1 MSDFVGHLPILS
13 VIVPLF
19 AGGLMVMLKEKRR
32 TLNTFISFASI
43 IVQLFVALSLLV
55 YTSGYLE
62 SELTNN
68 IAVYLLGNW
77 QAPLGI
83 VLVADQLAA
92 LMLCLT
98 AFLGLTSLI
107 YSTAM
112 WNRVGIHFYPLFQFI
127 LMGLNGA
134 FLTGDLFNLFVF
146 FEVFLAASYGLL
158 LHGSGE
164 RRVSSSMLYVTINMV
179 GASLLLISISMIYS
193 ITGTLNLAEV
203 AAKAGALRSEDRLL
217 FETACS
223 ILGVAFLVKA
233 AAWPLNFWLPNAYSA
248 ASAPVAAMFAVMT
261 KVGIYTLLRVG
272 SLLLPSGAPT
282 AFGGDWTFYIGIA
295 TLIFGIL
302 GVLAEKN
309 LGRLAGYSMI
319 LSSGVLL
326 SALGMPGVS
335 MTGPTLYYLIS
346 SVLASSA
353 LFLLVELIGRVDT
366 YESSVL
372 SVSMEAFGLGEE
384 EDTTDY
390 SDEVVGL
397 KLPGAFAFL
406 GVSYIVA
413 ALVLIGLPPLSGFIG
428 KIGLLSNA
436 LKLNNYEISGIH
448 TWLLLGFLIFSGLA
462 SLISYMRA
470 GVLKFWTPEKISI
483 PTLSFREAIPIVL
496 LLSTCILMSIFAN
509 SVMTLMNNIAL
520 SLDEPFHYIN
530 AVMQQQ
536 PLKGAH

>member
-1 MSDFVGHLPILS
+1 MSSYAGHLPILS

-19 AGGLMVMLKEKRR
+19 AGGLMILLKQKRR
-32 TLNTFISFASI
+32 TVNTFISYASI
-43 IVQLFVALSLLV
+43 LIQLFVAISLLI
-55 YTSGYLE
+55 YSSNYLE
-62 SELTNN
+62 DELSNN

-77 QAPLGI
+77 QAPIGI

-98 AFLGLTSLI
+98 ASLGLTSLMF
-107 YSTAM
+107 STSL

-164 RRVSSSMLYVTINMV
+164 RRVSSSMLYITVNMI

-193 ITGTLNLAEV
+193 ITGTLNFAEI
-203 AAKAGALRSEDRLL
+203 AAKAGALKAEDRLL

-223 ILGVAFLVKA
+223 ILGVALLVKA
-233 AAWPLNFWLPNAYSA
+233 ASWPLNFWLPNAYSA

-261 KVGIYTLLRVG
+261 KVGVYTLLRVG
-272 SLLLPSGAPT
+272 SLLLPSGAPA
-282 AFGGDWTFYIGIA
+282 AFGGDWMFYIGIA

-302 GVLAEKN
+302 GVLTEKN
-309 LGRLAGYSMI
+309 LGRLVGYSVI

-326 SALGMPGVS
+326 SALAMPGVS

-353 LFLLVELIGRVDT
+353 FFLLIELISRVDT
-366 YESSVL
+366 FESSVL
-372 SVSMEAFGLGEE
+372 TVSMEAFGLEE
-384 EDTTDY
+384 EDETTDY
-390 SDEVVGL
+390 SNEVRGFRV
-397 KLPGAFAFL
+397 PSAFAFL
-406 GVSYIVA
+406 GVAYIVA
-413 ALVLIGLPPLSGFIG
+413 ALVLIGLPPLSGFVG
-428 KIGLLSNA
+428 KIGILSNA
-436 LKLNNYEISGIH
+436 LELNNHEISGIH
-448 TWLLLGFLIFSGLA
+448 TWLLLGFVIFSGLA
-462 SLISYMRA
+462 ALISYMRA
-470 GVLKFWTPEKISI
+470 GILKFWAPERVSI

-496 LLSTCILMSIFAN
+496 LLLACILISIFAN
-509 SVMTLMNNIAL
+509 SVMNLMDNIAQ

-536 PLKGAH
+536 PLKGVH

>member
-1 MSDFVGHLPILS
+1 MSDFAVHLPILS
-13 VIVPLF
+13 IIIPLL
-19 AGGLMVMLKEKRR
+19 AGGLMVLLKEKRR
-32 TLNTFISFASI
+32 GLNTFISFAS
-43 IVQLFVALSLLV
+43 VVGQLAVAVNLLF
-55 YTSGYLE
+55 YTSGFLD
-62 SELTNN
+62 SELSNN

-77 QAPLGI
+77 QAPVGI

-98 AFLGLTSLI
+98 AFLGLTSLMF
-107 YSTAM
+107 STAL

-164 RRVSSSMLYVTINMV
+164 RRVSSSMLYVTVNMV

-193 ITGTLNLAEV
+193 ITGTLNLAEI
-203 AAKAGALRSEDRLL
+203 AAKAGTLRADDRLL

-272 SLLLPSGAPT
+272 SLLVPSGAPA
-282 AFGGDWTFYIGIA
+282 AFGGDWMFYIGIA
-295 TLIFGIL
+295 TLVFGMF
-302 GVLAEKN
+302 GVLAEKH
-309 LGRLAGYSMI
+309 LGRLVGYSVI

-346 SVLASSA
+346 SVLATSA
-353 LFLLVELIGRVDT
+353 LFLLVELISRVDT

-372 SVSMEAFGLGEE
+372 SVSMEAFGLD
-384 EDTTDY
+384 EDEHSDY
-390 SDEVVGL
+390 IKKPVGL
-397 KLPGAFAFL
+397 SIPGAFTFL
-406 GVSYIVA
+406 GVGYIVA
-413 ALVLIGLPPLSGFIG
+413 ALVIIGLPPLSGFIG
-428 KIGLLSNA
+428 KIGILSNA
-436 LKLNNYEISGIH
+436 LKLNNFDLSGIH
-448 TWLLLGFLIFSGLA
+448 TWLLLCFVILSGLA
-462 SLISYMRA
+462 ALISYMRT
-470 GVLKFWTPEKISI
+470 GVLKFWTPDKVTV

-496 LLSTCILMSIFAN
+496 LLSTCILISLFAN
-509 SVMTLMNNIAL
+509 SVMGLMNNIAL
-520 SLDEPFHYIN
+520 SLDEPFQYIN
-530 AVMQQQ
+530 AVMQQA
-536 PLKGAH
+536 PLKGGH

>member
-1 MSDFVGHLPILS
+1 MSDYVAHLPILS
-13 VIVPLF
+13 IIIPLI
-19 AGGLMVMLKEKRR
+19 AGGLMILIKEKRR
-32 TLNTFISFASI
+32 GLNSFISFAS
-43 IVQLFVALSLLV
+43 VFAQLLV
-55 YTSGYLE
+55 AINLLMYTSGFLE
-62 SELTNN
+62 VEWTNN

-77 QAPLGI
+77 QAPIGI

-98 AFLGLTSLI
+98 AILGLTSLTF
-107 YSTAM
+107 STAL

-164 RRVSSSMLYVTINMV
+164 RRVGASMLYITINMV
-179 GASLLLISISMIYS
+179 GASLLLIGISMIYS
-193 ITGTLNLAEV
+193 ITGTLNFAEI
-203 AAKAGALRSEDRLL
+203 AAKAGALRAEDRLL

-223 ILGVAFLVKA
+223 ILGVAFLIKA

-261 KVGIYTLLRVG
+261 KVGIYALLRVG
-272 SLLLPSGAPT
+272 SLLLPSGAPA
-282 AFGGDWTFYIGIA
+282 AFGGEWMFYIGIA
-295 TLIFGIL
+295 TLIFGAL
-302 GVLAEKN
+302 GVLAEKQI
-309 LGRLAGYSMI
+309 GRLAGYSVI

-353 LFLLVELIGRVDT
+353 LFLLVELISRIDS
-366 YESSVL
+366 YESAVL
-372 SVSMEAFGLGEE
+372 SVSMEAFGLD
-384 EDTTDY
+384 EDDDTDY
-390 SDEVVGL
+390 SGQVIGL
-397 KLPGAFAFL
+397 SIPGAFAFL
-406 GVSYIVA
+406 GVAYIIA
-413 ALVLIGLPPLSGFIG
+413 ALVMIGLPPLSGFIG

-436 LKLNNYEISGIH
+436 LELNNYEISGIH
-448 TWLLLGFLIFSGLA
+448 TWLLLGFVIFSGLA
-462 SLISYMRA
+462 ALISYMRA
-470 GVLKFWTPEKISI
+470 GILQFWVPEKVSA
-483 PTLSFREAIPIVL
+483 PKLSFREAAPIIL
-496 LLSTCILMSIFAN
+496 LLSGCILMSIFAN
-509 SVMTLMNNIAL
+509 SFMGLMNNIAI
-520 SLDEPFHYIN
+520 SLDEPFRYIN

-536 PLKGAH
+536 PLQGGH